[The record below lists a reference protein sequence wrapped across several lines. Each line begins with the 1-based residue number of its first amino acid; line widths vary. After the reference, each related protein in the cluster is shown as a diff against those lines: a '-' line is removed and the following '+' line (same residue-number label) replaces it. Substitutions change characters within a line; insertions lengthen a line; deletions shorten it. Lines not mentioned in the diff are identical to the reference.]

1 MIQEE
6 FLAIAALNPTQVN
19 VWYTQTV
26 PYTILGVTVPTTNP
40 AGENIIGYLQEATQM
55 TLEVNEDSFVTLNL
69 LQRSLLGD
77 VPTQYY
83 YFITS
88 PEVIQDV
95 GNSQVSPGQLIFTPG
110 INGAG
115 FQQGG
120 YNALQGLAEN
130 IRQSDY
136 IMQAD
141 RISYINT
148 GAGLP
153 TNINQLEANNAT
165 RARIQDSMYSST
177 GWISARYEG
186 TKLDSS
192 TNLGADPAL
201 QGTFFEGVLF
211 SINADDS
218 TIQQLASVGA
228 VTYEELFFSGTGT
241 GDIPKC
247 KLINTYLET
256 TVDFTSNNDYVLKLN
271 SYPLNI
277 NLWPKPGDI
286 LTITPEPGAIGEFYK
301 MIRQPASSDDPYLYR
316 ENTTFDLWLGV
327 QRGYNNSPRDNNIYG
342 GAGVNLY
349 KITPTKIYKLA
360 NNLVQP
366 VRQGKLI
373 VKGTDDVLYI
383 DVNGFVIGAVGG
395 SSDNPVP
402 TIIE

>member
-26 PYTILGVTVPTTNP
+26 PYTILGVTVPTINNT
-40 AGENIIGYLQEATQM
+40 GENIIGYLQQVTQM
-55 TLEVNEDSFVTLNL
+55 TLEVNEGSFVTLDIL
-69 LQRSLLGD
+69 ERSLLGD

-83 YFITS
+83 YLITS
-88 PEVIQDV
+88 PEIIQEV
-95 GNSQVSPGQLIFTPG
+95 GNNQVSPGQLIFTPG

-115 FQQGG
+115 FQEGG

-130 IRQSDY
+130 IRQSEY

-153 TNINQLEANNAT
+153 TNIDQLQTNSATKAN
-165 RARIQDSMYSST
+165 IQDSMYSST
-177 GWISARYEG
+177 GWISGRYEG
-186 TKLDSS
+186 TKLDTS

-218 TIQQLASVGA
+218 TIQQLAGTGA

-247 KLINTYLET
+247 ILTNTGLE
-256 TVDFTSNNDYVLKLN
+256 VLSNFTSNNDSVLKLS
-271 SYPLNI
+271 SYPLTI
-277 NLWPKPGDI
+277 PLWPKSGDI
-286 LTITPEPGAIGEFYK
+286 LTTRIDPGAQGEFYK
-301 MIRQPASSDDPYLYR
+301 MIRQPASSADPYLYISLSSF
-316 ENTTFDLWLGV
+316 ELWLGV
-327 QRGYNNSPRDNNIYG
+327 QRGYNNSPRNNVIST
-342 GAGVNLY
+342 GALY
-349 KITPTKIYKLA
+349 KISPTKIYKLA

-383 DVNGFVIGAVGG
+383 DVNGFVIGAVPLPA
-395 SSDNPVP
+395 SN
-402 TIIE
+402 IIEP